1 MMSRAGQS
9 ILILSHWNRLLRV
22 VTRRRL
28 STIIVCGSTAAAGL
42 RNHSAVHSRNAVE
55 VSGERSR
62 DGAVGVLITVIVWAF
77 GQIEGCSSPASMR
90 CSSVIESLLRPLDPE
105 RISSRRRR
113 VSVQPAE
120 NKLLAVVFTR
130 VIRAA
135 PFNVPDV

>member
-1 MMSRAGQS
+1 MAP
-9 ILILSHWNRLLRV
+9 V
-22 VTRRRL
+22 
-28 STIIVCGSTAAAGL
+28 A
-42 RNHSAVHSRNAVE
+42 
-55 VSGERSR
+55 
-62 DGAVGVLITVIVWAF
+62 VLITVIVWAF

-135 PFNVPDV
+135 PFNVPDVRGSPHIGRRISWLAGSIIAIASHFGDILPPVIGRDPSQKLPKMELCAHEMIRRFHRPLG